1 MENSVEITSENN
13 EDKSQLKY
21 FIYRKNRLLDSHKKS
36 VCGFCN
42 KLILEDELMEEFDIK
57 PIASK
62 VLGDKDYPYYIF
74 HNGCLD
80 KWLYKERQ
88 IAVLNRL

>member
-1 MENSVEITSENN
+1 MIDASIEITSEDE

-21 FIYRKNRLLDSHKKS
+21 FIYRKKRHKKS
-36 VCGFCN
+36 VCGFCH
-42 KLILEDELMEEFDIK
+42 KLILENELMEEFDIK
-57 PIASK
+57 PITSK
-62 VLGDKDYPYYIF
+62 LLGDKDYPYYIF
-74 HNGCLD
+74 HSGCLD